1 MVLASASQLSYNRA
15 EMRISKMIFTFYL
28 VQASHIKQTESEI
41 LRIYNIYMPVVD
53 YLKESFVRKTETEDI
68 SCVLYTLFH
77 SPCDVEK
84 KLLSASSVFSLPNLS
99 AVACCI

>member
-1 MVLASASQLSYNRA
+1 
-15 EMRISKMIFTFYL
+15 
-28 VQASHIKQTESEI
+28 
-41 LRIYNIYMPVVD
+41 MPVVD

>member
-1 MVLASASQLSYNRA
+1 
-15 EMRISKMIFTFYL
+15 
-28 VQASHIKQTESEI
+28 
-41 LRIYNIYMPVVD
+41 MPVVD

-84 KLLSASSVFSLPNLS
+84 KLLSASSVFSLPYFMCRRLLYS
-99 AVACCI
+99 RVCLLFV